1 MRRFLLTSC
10 GALAVIAVVVWTTPP
25 GRLMVGDVNI
35 MPWLLPGVM
44 VIALV
49 EALALSRMR
58 QDYDWKAWFASSLV
72 ALWRQLAN
80 FIPLSLVGPVFA
92 LAWTHRIATIQLGP
106 WWSFAVLLLGQE
118 FCYYWMHRASHRVR
132 WFWATHAV
140 HHSPNDF
147 TLAAAY
153 RLGWTSKISGEAI
166 ANAPLIWL
174 GFRPEVVAATLLFN
188 LLYQFWLHTELVP
201 KLGPLEWILN
211 TPSHHRVHHASNGA
225 YLDRNYGGVLIIFDR
240 LFGTFVEEHNDV
252 PCRYGLVKPLKSYNP
267 LYIALHEWIAM
278 AKDVWNAHSWRER
291 LLHVVGPPGWTPA
304 ASKPQEPAASAL
316 PQATSAM

>member
-58 QDYDWKAWFASSLV
+58 SDYDWQAWFASSLV

-92 LAWTHRIATIQLGP
+92 LAWSHRLTTIQLGP
-106 WWSFAVLLLGQE
+106 WWSFAVLLFGQE

-153 RLGWTSKISGEAI
+153 RIGWTSKISGEAI

-174 GFRPEVVAATLLFN
+174 GFRPEIVAATLLFN

-240 LFGTFVEEHNDV
+240 LFGTFVEERSDV

-278 AKDVWNAHSWRER
+278 AKDVWNARSWRER

-304 ASKPQEPAASAL
+304 APKPVEPAASAL